1 MLNHKSKQN
10 PILGFVLRLNYLLLI
25 VAVGMSIHYTLFY
38 SDAIYELV
46 FYYAVTAILI
56 GNSYII
62 KKSWITK
69 KEVAHLKTQLDQK
82 NMLLKEVHH
91 RVKNNLQTVS
101 SLLSIQSRGVDDEN
115 TKKLL
120 KNSQRRVLTMAMIHE
135 MLYKKDE
142 HVELVP
148 LAPYLQELSE
158 SLIASSNAKNSL
170 DINLELNIPDV
181 NLKVDT
187 IISLGLIVNE
197 IITNSI
203 KYAFN
208 PKEKGIIY
216 LKIEQHT
223 EYTYQLNIGD
233 NGVGFSKENSEK
245 PSNSMGLKLI
255 ESLARQ
261 IKGDIKK
268 SFDLE
273 ENGTHYTLTFKDQ

>member
-1 MLNHKSKQN
+1 MNHKSKQN

-38 SDAIYELV
+38 SDSTYQLI
-46 FYYAVTAILI
+46 FYYAITAVLV

-62 KKSWITK
+62 KKNWVNKQKVT
-69 KEVAHLKTQLDQK
+69 ELHTQLEQK

-142 HVELVP
+142 HVEHVP

-158 SLIASSNAKNSL
+158 SLIASSNAKNTL
-170 DINLELNIPDV
+170 DIDLELDIPDI

-203 KYAFN
+203 KYAFT
-208 PKEKGIIY
+208 PEEKAVIY
-216 LKIEQHT
+216 LKLEQNDQFS
-223 EYTYQLNIGD
+223 YQLAIGD
-233 NGVGFSKENSEK
+233 NGVGFSKEKSDK

-255 ESLARQ
+255 DSLARQ
-261 IKGDIKK
+261 IKGEIKK
-268 SFDLE
+268 SFNLE
-273 ENGTHYTLTFKDQ
+273 ENGTHYTLIFKDQ

>member
-1 MLNHKSKQN
+1 MNHKSKQN

-38 SDAIYELV
+38 SDSTYQLI
-46 FYYAVTAILI
+46 FYYAITAVLV

-62 KKSWITK
+62 KKNWVNKQKVT
-69 KEVAHLKTQLDQK
+69 ELHTQLEQK

-120 KNSQRRVLTMAMIHE
+120 KNSQRRVLAMAMIHE

-142 HVELVP
+142 HVEHVP

-158 SLIASSNAKNSL
+158 SLIASSNAKNTL
-170 DINLELNIPDV
+170 DIDLELDIPDI

-203 KYAFN
+203 KYAFT
-208 PKEKGIIY
+208 PEEKAVIY
-216 LKIEQHT
+216 LKLEQNDQ
-223 EYTYQLNIGD
+223 YSYQLAIGD
-233 NGVGFSKENSEK
+233 NGVGFSKEKSDK

-255 ESLARQ
+255 DSLARQ
-261 IKGDIKK
+261 IKGEIKK
-268 SFDLE
+268 SFNLE

>member
-1 MLNHKSKQN
+1 MNHKSKQN

-25 VAVGMSIHYTLFY
+25 VAIGMSIHYTLFY
-38 SDAIYELV
+38 SDSTYQLI
-46 FYYAVTAILI
+46 FYYAITAVLV

-62 KKSWITK
+62 KKNWVNKQKVT
-69 KEVAHLKTQLDQK
+69 ELHTQLEQK

-142 HVELVP
+142 HVEHVP

-158 SLIASSNAKNSL
+158 SLIASSNAKNTL
-170 DINLELNIPDV
+170 DIDLELDIPDI

-203 KYAFN
+203 KYAFT
-208 PKEKGIIY
+208 PEEKAVIY
-216 LKIEQHT
+216 LKLEQNDQ
-223 EYTYQLNIGD
+223 YSYQLAIGD
-233 NGVGFSKENSEK
+233 NGVGFSKEKSDK

-255 ESLARQ
+255 DSLARQ
-261 IKGDIKK
+261 IKGEIKK
-268 SFDLE
+268 SFNLE

>member
-1 MLNHKSKQN
+1 MNHKSKQN

-38 SDAIYELV
+38 SDSTYQLI
-46 FYYAVTAILI
+46 FYYAITAVLV

-62 KKSWITK
+62 KKNWVNKQKVT
-69 KEVAHLKTQLDQK
+69 ELHTQLEQK

-120 KNSQRRVLTMAMIHE
+120 KNSQRRVLAMAMIHE

-142 HVELVP
+142 HVEHVP

-158 SLIASSNAKNSL
+158 SLIASSNAKNTL
-170 DINLELNIPDV
+170 DINLELDIPDI

-203 KYAFN
+203 KYAFT
-208 PKEKGIIY
+208 PEEKAVIY
-216 LKIEQHT
+216 LKLEQNDQ
-223 EYTYQLNIGD
+223 YSYQLAIGD
-233 NGVGFSKENSEK
+233 NGVGFSKEKSDK

-255 ESLARQ
+255 DSLARQ
-261 IKGDIKK
+261 IKGEIKK
-268 SFDLE
+268 SFNLE

>member
-69 KEVAHLKTQLDQK
+69 QEVAQLNTQLEQK

-216 LKIEQHT
+216 LKIEQHS

>member
-1 MLNHKSKQN
+1 MNHKSKQN

-38 SDAIYELV
+38 SDSTYQLI
-46 FYYAVTAILI
+46 FYYAITAVLV

-62 KKSWITK
+62 KKNWVNKQKVT
-69 KEVAHLKTQLDQK
+69 ELHTQLEQK

-120 KNSQRRVLTMAMIHE
+120 KNSQRRVLAMAMIHE

-142 HVELVP
+142 HLEHVP

-158 SLIASSNAKNSL
+158 SLIASSNAKNTL
-170 DINLELNIPDV
+170 DIDLELDIPDI

-203 KYAFN
+203 KYAFT
-208 PKEKGIIY
+208 PEEKAVIY
-216 LKIEQHT
+216 LKLEQNDQ
-223 EYTYQLNIGD
+223 YSYQLAIGD
-233 NGVGFSKENSEK
+233 NGVGFSKEKSDK

-255 ESLARQ
+255 DSLARQ
-261 IKGDIKK
+261 IKGEIKK
-268 SFDLE
+268 SFNLE

>member
-69 KEVAHLKTQLDQK
+69 QEVAQLKTQLEQK

>member
-1 MLNHKSKQN
+1 MNHKSKQN

-38 SDAIYELV
+38 SDSTYQLI
-46 FYYAVTAILI
+46 FYYAITAVLV

-62 KKSWITK
+62 KKNWVNKQKVT
-69 KEVAHLKTQLDQK
+69 ELHTQLEQK

-142 HVELVP
+142 HVEHVP

-158 SLIASSNAKNSL
+158 SLIASSNAKNTL
-170 DINLELNIPDV
+170 DIDLELDIPDI

-203 KYAFN
+203 KYAFT
-208 PKEKGIIY
+208 PEEKAVIY
-216 LKIEQHT
+216 LKLEQNDQ
-223 EYTYQLNIGD
+223 YSYQLAIGD
-233 NGVGFSKENSEK
+233 NGVGFSKEKSDK

-255 ESLARQ
+255 DSLARQ
-261 IKGDIKK
+261 IKGEIKK
-268 SFDLE
+268 SFNLE

>member
-1 MLNHKSKQN
+1 MNHKSKQN

-25 VAVGMSIHYTLFY
+25 VSVGMSIHYTLFY
-38 SDAIYELV
+38 SDSTYQLI
-46 FYYAVTAILI
+46 FYYAITAVLV

-62 KKSWITK
+62 KKNWVNKQKVT
-69 KEVAHLKTQLDQK
+69 ELHTQLEQK

-142 HVELVP
+142 HVEHVP

-158 SLIASSNAKNSL
+158 SLIASSNAKNTL
-170 DINLELNIPDV
+170 DIDLELDIPDI

-203 KYAFN
+203 KYAFT
-208 PKEKGIIY
+208 PEEKAVIY
-216 LKIEQHT
+216 LKLEQNDQ
-223 EYTYQLNIGD
+223 YSYQLAIGD
-233 NGVGFSKENSEK
+233 NGVGFSKEKSDK

-255 ESLARQ
+255 DSLARQ
-261 IKGDIKK
+261 IKGEIKK
-268 SFDLE
+268 SFNLE

>member
-1 MLNHKSKQN
+1 MNHKSKQN

-38 SDAIYELV
+38 SGSTYQLI
-46 FYYAVTAILI
+46 FYYAITAVLV

-62 KKSWITK
+62 KKNWVNKQKVT
-69 KEVAHLKTQLDQK
+69 ELHTQLEQK

-120 KNSQRRVLTMAMIHE
+120 KTSQRRVLTMAMIHE

-142 HVELVP
+142 HVEHVP

-158 SLIASSNAKNSL
+158 SLIASSNAKNTL
-170 DINLELNIPDV
+170 DIDLELDIPDI

-203 KYAFN
+203 KYAFT
-208 PKEKGIIY
+208 PEEKAVIY
-216 LKIEQHT
+216 IKLEQNDQ
-223 EYTYQLNIGD
+223 YSYQLAIGD
-233 NGVGFSKENSEK
+233 NGVGFSKEKSDK

-255 ESLARQ
+255 DSLARQ
-261 IKGDIKK
+261 IKGEIKK
-268 SFDLE
+268 SFNLE

>member
-38 SDAIYELV
+38 SNAIYELI

-62 KKSWITK
+62 KKNWVTK
-69 KEVAHLKTQLDQK
+69 QEVAQLKTQLEQK

-216 LKIEQHT
+216 LKIEQYT

-233 NGVGFSKENSEK
+233 NGIGFSKENSEK

>member
-1 MLNHKSKQN
+1 
-10 PILGFVLRLNYLLLI
+10 
-25 VAVGMSIHYTLFY
+25 
-38 SDAIYELV
+38 
-46 FYYAVTAILI
+46 
-56 GNSYII
+56 
-62 KKSWITK
+62 
-69 KEVAHLKTQLDQK
+69 
-82 NMLLKEVHH
+82 MLLKEVHH

-142 HVELVP
+142 HVEHVP

-158 SLIASSNAKNSL
+158 SLIASSNAKNTL
-170 DINLELNIPDV
+170 DIDLELDIPDI

-203 KYAFN
+203 KYAFT
-208 PKEKGIIY
+208 PEEKAVIY
-216 LKIEQHT
+216 LKLEQNDQ
-223 EYTYQLNIGD
+223 YSYQLAIGD
-233 NGVGFSKENSEK
+233 NGVGFSKEKSDK

-255 ESLARQ
+255 DSLARQ
-261 IKGDIKK
+261 IKGEIKK
-268 SFDLE
+268 SFNLE
-273 ENGTHYTLTFKDQ
+273 ENGTHYTLIFKDQ

>member
-1 MLNHKSKQN
+1 MNHKSKQN

-38 SDAIYELV
+38 SDSTYQLI
-46 FYYAVTAILI
+46 FYYAITAVLV

-62 KKSWITK
+62 KKNWVNKQKVT
-69 KEVAHLKTQLDQK
+69 ELHTQLEQK
-82 NMLLKEVHH
+82 KMLLKEVHH

-142 HVELVP
+142 HVEHVP

-158 SLIASSNAKNSL
+158 SLIASSNAKNTL
-170 DINLELNIPDV
+170 DIDLELDIPDI

-203 KYAFN
+203 KYAFT
-208 PKEKGIIY
+208 PEEKAVIY
-216 LKIEQHT
+216 LKLEQNDQ
-223 EYTYQLNIGD
+223 YSYQLAIGD
-233 NGVGFSKENSEK
+233 NGVGFSKEKSDK

-255 ESLARQ
+255 DSLARQ
-261 IKGDIKK
+261 IKGEIKK
-268 SFDLE
+268 SFNLE

>member
-38 SDAIYELV
+38 SNAIYELI

-62 KKSWITK
+62 KKNWVTK
-69 KEVAHLKTQLDQK
+69 QEVTQLKTQLEQK

-233 NGVGFSKENSEK
+233 NGIGFSKENSEK

-261 IKGDIKK
+261 IRGDIKK

>member
-1 MLNHKSKQN
+1 MNHKSKQN

-38 SDAIYELV
+38 SDSTYQLI
-46 FYYAVTAILI
+46 FYYTITAVLV

-62 KKSWITK
+62 KKNWVNKQKVTELHI
-69 KEVAHLKTQLDQK
+69 QLDQK

-142 HVELVP
+142 HVEHVP

-158 SLIASSNAKNSL
+158 SLIASSNAKNTL
-170 DINLELNIPDV
+170 DIDLELDIPDI

-203 KYAFN
+203 KYAFT
-208 PKEKGIIY
+208 PEEKAVIY
-216 LKIEQHT
+216 LKLEQNDQ
-223 EYTYQLNIGD
+223 YSYQLAIGD
-233 NGVGFSKENSEK
+233 NGVGFSKEKSDK

-255 ESLARQ
+255 DSLARQ
-261 IKGDIKK
+261 IKGEIKK
-268 SFDLE
+268 SFNLE

>member
-1 MLNHKSKQN
+1 MNHKSKQN

-25 VAVGMSIHYTLFY
+25 IAVGMSIHYTLFY
-38 SDAIYELV
+38 SDSTYQLI
-46 FYYAVTAILI
+46 FYYTITAVLV

-62 KKSWITK
+62 KKNWVNKQKVT
-69 KEVAHLKTQLDQK
+69 ELHTQLEQK

-142 HVELVP
+142 HVEHVP

-158 SLIASSNAKNSL
+158 SLIASSNAKNTL
-170 DINLELNIPDV
+170 DIDLELDIPDI

-203 KYAFN
+203 KYAFT
-208 PKEKGIIY
+208 PEEKAVIY
-216 LKIEQHT
+216 LKLEQNDQFS
-223 EYTYQLNIGD
+223 YQLAIGD
-233 NGVGFSKENSEK
+233 NGVGFSKEKSDK

-255 ESLARQ
+255 DSLARQ
-261 IKGDIKK
+261 IKGEIKK
-268 SFDLE
+268 SFNLE

>member
-1 MLNHKSKQN
+1 MNHKSKQN

-38 SDAIYELV
+38 SDSTYQLI
-46 FYYAVTAILI
+46 FYYAITAVLV

-62 KKSWITK
+62 KKNWVNKQKVT
-69 KEVAHLKTQLDQK
+69 ELQTQLEQK

-142 HVELVP
+142 HVEHVP

-158 SLIASSNAKNSL
+158 SLIASSNAKNTL
-170 DINLELNIPDV
+170 DIDLELDIPDI

-203 KYAFN
+203 KYAFT
-208 PKEKGIIY
+208 PEEKAVIY
-216 LKIEQHT
+216 LKLEQNDQ
-223 EYTYQLNIGD
+223 YSYQLAIGD
-233 NGVGFSKENSEK
+233 NGVGFSKEKSDK

-255 ESLARQ
+255 DSLARQ
-261 IKGDIKK
+261 IKGEIKK
-268 SFDLE
+268 SFNLE

>member
-38 SDAIYELV
+38 SDAIYELI

-62 KKSWITK
+62 KKSWVTK
-69 KEVAHLKTQLDQK
+69 QEVAQLKTQLEQK

-142 HVELVP
+142 HLELVP

-208 PKEKGIIY
+208 PKEKGVIY

>member
-1 MLNHKSKQN
+1 MNHKSKQN

-38 SDAIYELV
+38 SDSTYQLI
-46 FYYAVTAILI
+46 FYYAITAVLV

-62 KKSWITK
+62 KKNWVNKQKVT
-69 KEVAHLKTQLDQK
+69 ELHTQLEQK

-142 HVELVP
+142 HVEHVP

-158 SLIASSNAKNSL
+158 SLIASSNAKNTL
-170 DINLELNIPDV
+170 DIDLELDIPDI

-203 KYAFN
+203 KYAFT
-208 PKEKGIIY
+208 PEEKAVIY
-216 LKIEQHT
+216 LKLEQNDQFS
-223 EYTYQLNIGD
+223 YQLAIGD
-233 NGVGFSKENSEK
+233 NGVGFSKEKSDK

-255 ESLARQ
+255 DSLARQ
-261 IKGDIKK
+261 IKGEIKK
-268 SFDLE
+268 SFNLE

>member
-1 MLNHKSKQN
+1 MNHKSKQN

-25 VAVGMSIHYTLFY
+25 IAVGMSIHYTLFY
-38 SDAIYELV
+38 SDSTYQLI
-46 FYYAVTAILI
+46 FYYAITAVLV

-62 KKSWITK
+62 KKNWVNKQKVT
-69 KEVAHLKTQLDQK
+69 ELHTQLEQK

-142 HVELVP
+142 HVEHVP

-158 SLIASSNAKNSL
+158 SLIASSNAKNTL
-170 DINLELNIPDV
+170 DIDLELDIPDI

-203 KYAFN
+203 KYAFT
-208 PKEKGIIY
+208 PEEKAVIY
-216 LKIEQHT
+216 LKLEQNDQ
-223 EYTYQLNIGD
+223 YSYQLAIGD
-233 NGVGFSKENSEK
+233 NGVGFSKEKSDK

-255 ESLARQ
+255 DSLARQ
-261 IKGDIKK
+261 IKGEIKK
-268 SFDLE
+268 SFNLE

>member
-1 MLNHKSKQN
+1 MNHKSKQN

-38 SDAIYELV
+38 SDSTYQLI
-46 FYYAVTAILI
+46 FYYAITAVLV

-62 KKSWITK
+62 KKNWVNKQKVT
-69 KEVAHLKTQLDQK
+69 ELHTQLEQK

-142 HVELVP
+142 HVEHVP

-158 SLIASSNAKNSL
+158 SLIASSNAKNTL
-170 DINLELNIPDV
+170 DIDLELDIPDI

-203 KYAFN
+203 KYAFT
-208 PKEKGIIY
+208 PEEKAVIY
-216 LKIEQHT
+216 LKLEQNDQFS
-223 EYTYQLNIGD
+223 YQLAIGD
-233 NGVGFSKENSEK
+233 NGVGFSKEKSDK

-261 IKGDIKK
+261 IKGEIKK
-268 SFDLE
+268 SFNLE

>member
-1 MLNHKSKQN
+1 MNHKSKQN
-10 PILGFVLRLNYLLLI
+10 PILGFVLRLNYLMLI

-38 SDAIYELV
+38 SDSTYQLM
-46 FYYAVTAILI
+46 FYYAITAVLV

-62 KKSWITK
+62 KKNWVNKQKVT
-69 KEVAHLKTQLDQK
+69 ELHTQLEQK

-142 HVELVP
+142 HVEHVP

-158 SLIASSNAKNSL
+158 SLIASSNAKNTL
-170 DINLELNIPDV
+170 DIDLELDIPDI

-203 KYAFN
+203 KYAFT
-208 PKEKGIIY
+208 PEEKAVIY
-216 LKIEQHT
+216 LKLEQNDQ
-223 EYTYQLNIGD
+223 YSYQLAIGD
-233 NGVGFSKENSEK
+233 NGVGFSKEKSDK

-255 ESLARQ
+255 DSLARQ
-261 IKGDIKK
+261 IKGEIKK
-268 SFDLE
+268 SFNLE
-273 ENGTHYTLTFKDQ
+273 ENGTHYTLTFKDL

>member
-1 MLNHKSKQN
+1 MNHKSKQN

-38 SDAIYELV
+38 SDSTYQLI
-46 FYYAVTAILI
+46 FYYAITAVLV

-62 KKSWITK
+62 KKNWVNKQKVT
-69 KEVAHLKTQLDQK
+69 ELHTQLEQK

-142 HVELVP
+142 HVEHVP

-158 SLIASSNAKNSL
+158 SLIASSNAKNTL
-170 DINLELNIPDV
+170 DIDLELDIPDI

-203 KYAFN
+203 KYAFT
-208 PKEKGIIY
+208 PEEKAVIY
-216 LKIEQHT
+216 IKLEQNDQ
-223 EYTYQLNIGD
+223 YSYQLAIGD
-233 NGVGFSKENSEK
+233 NGVGFSKEKSDK

-255 ESLARQ
+255 DSLARQ
-261 IKGDIKK
+261 IKGEIKK
-268 SFDLE
+268 SFNLE

>member
-1 MLNHKSKQN
+1 MNHKSKQN

-38 SDAIYELV
+38 SDSTYQLI
-46 FYYAVTAILI
+46 FYYTITAVLV

-62 KKSWITK
+62 KKNWVNKQKVT
-69 KEVAHLKTQLDQK
+69 ELHTQLEQK

-142 HVELVP
+142 HVEHVP

-158 SLIASSNAKNSL
+158 SLIASSNAKNTL
-170 DINLELNIPDV
+170 DIDLELDIPDI

-203 KYAFN
+203 KYAFT
-208 PKEKGIIY
+208 PEEKAVIY
-216 LKIEQHT
+216 IKLEQNDQ
-223 EYTYQLNIGD
+223 YSYQLAIGD
-233 NGVGFSKENSEK
+233 NGVGFSKEKSDK

-255 ESLARQ
+255 DSLARQ
-261 IKGDIKK
+261 IKGEIKK
-268 SFDLE
+268 SFNLE

>member
-1 MLNHKSKQN
+1 MNHKSKQN

-38 SDAIYELV
+38 SDSTYQLI
-46 FYYAVTAILI
+46 FYYAITAVLV

-62 KKSWITK
+62 KKNWVNKQKVT
-69 KEVAHLKTQLDQK
+69 ELHTQLEQK

-142 HVELVP
+142 HVEHVP

-158 SLIASSNAKNSL
+158 SLIASSNAKNTL
-170 DINLELNIPDV
+170 DIDLELDIPDI

-203 KYAFN
+203 KYAFT
-208 PKEKGIIY
+208 PEEKAVIY
-216 LKIEQHT
+216 LKLEQNDQ
-223 EYTYQLNIGD
+223 YSYLLAIGD
-233 NGVGFSKENSEK
+233 NGVGFSKEKSDK

-255 ESLARQ
+255 DSLARQ
-261 IKGDIKK
+261 IKGEIKK
-268 SFDLE
+268 SFNLE

>member
-1 MLNHKSKQN
+1 MNHKSKQN

-38 SDAIYELV
+38 SDSTYQLI
-46 FYYAVTAILI
+46 FYYAITAVLV

-62 KKSWITK
+62 KKNWVNKQKVT
-69 KEVAHLKTQLDQK
+69 ELHTQLEQK

-142 HVELVP
+142 HVEHVP

-158 SLIASSNAKNSL
+158 SLIASSNAKNTL
-170 DINLELNIPDV
+170 DIDLELDIPDI

-203 KYAFN
+203 KYAFT
-208 PKEKGIIY
+208 PEEKAVIY
-216 LKIEQHT
+216 LKLEQNNQFS
-223 EYTYQLNIGD
+223 YQLAIGD
-233 NGVGFSKENSEK
+233 NGVGFSKEKSDK

-255 ESLARQ
+255 DSLARQ
-261 IKGDIKK
+261 IKGEIKK
-268 SFDLE
+268 SFNLE

>member
-69 KEVAHLKTQLDQK
+69 QEVAQLNTQLEQK

>member
-25 VAVGMSIHYTLFY
+25 VALGMSIHYTLFY
-38 SDAIYELV
+38 SNAIYELI

-62 KKSWITK
+62 KKNWVTK
-69 KEVAHLKTQLDQK
+69 QEVAQLKTKLEQK

-233 NGVGFSKENSEK
+233 NGIGFSKENSEK

-273 ENGTHYTLTFKDQ
+273 ENGTHYTLTFKHQ

>member
-1 MLNHKSKQN
+1 MNHKSKQN

-38 SDAIYELV
+38 SDSTYQLI
-46 FYYAVTAILI
+46 FYYAITAVLV

-62 KKSWITK
+62 KKNWVNKQKVT
-69 KEVAHLKTQLDQK
+69 ELHTQLEQN

-142 HVELVP
+142 HVEHVP

-158 SLIASSNAKNSL
+158 SLIASSNAKNTL
-170 DINLELNIPDV
+170 DIDLELDIPDI

-203 KYAFN
+203 KYAFT
-208 PKEKGIIY
+208 PEEKAVIY
-216 LKIEQHT
+216 LKLEQNDQ
-223 EYTYQLNIGD
+223 YSYQLAIGD
-233 NGVGFSKENSEK
+233 NGVGFSKEKSDK

-255 ESLARQ
+255 DSLARQ
-261 IKGDIKK
+261 IKGEIKK
-268 SFDLE
+268 SFNLE

>member
-1 MLNHKSKQN
+1 MNHKSKQN

-38 SDAIYELV
+38 SDSTYQLI
-46 FYYAVTAILI
+46 FYYAITAVLV

-62 KKSWITK
+62 KKNWVNKQKVT
-69 KEVAHLKTQLDQK
+69 ELHTQLEQK

-142 HVELVP
+142 HVEHVP

-158 SLIASSNAKNSL
+158 SLIASSNAKNTL
-170 DINLELNIPDV
+170 DIDLELDIPDI

-203 KYAFN
+203 KYAFT
-208 PKEKGIIY
+208 PEEKAIIY
-216 LKIEQHT
+216 LKLEQNDQ
-223 EYTYQLNIGD
+223 YSYQLAIGD
-233 NGVGFSKENSEK
+233 NGVGFSKEKSDK

-255 ESLARQ
+255 DSLARQ
-261 IKGDIKK
+261 IKGEIKK
-268 SFDLE
+268 SFNLE

>member
-1 MLNHKSKQN
+1 MNHKSKQN

-38 SDAIYELV
+38 SDSTYQLI
-46 FYYAVTAILI
+46 FYYAITAVLV

-62 KKSWITK
+62 KKNWVNKQKVT
-69 KEVAHLKTQLDQK
+69 ELHTQLEQK

-120 KNSQRRVLTMAMIHE
+120 KNSQRRVLAMAMIHE

-142 HVELVP
+142 HVEHVP

-158 SLIASSNAKNSL
+158 SLIASSNAKNTL
-170 DINLELNIPDV
+170 DIDLELDIPDI

-203 KYAFN
+203 KYAFT
-208 PKEKGIIY
+208 PEEKAVIY
-216 LKIEQHT
+216 LKLEQNDQ
-223 EYTYQLNIGD
+223 YSYQLAIGD
-233 NGVGFSKENSEK
+233 NGVGFSKEKSDK

-255 ESLARQ
+255 DSLARQ
-261 IKGDIKK
+261 IKGEIKK
-268 SFDLE
+268 SFNLE
-273 ENGTHYTLTFKDQ
+273 ENGTHYTLIFKDQ

>member
-1 MLNHKSKQN
+1 MLNHKSKPT

-69 KEVAHLKTQLDQK
+69 QEVAQLNTQLEQK

>member
-1 MLNHKSKQN
+1 MNHKSKQN

-38 SDAIYELV
+38 SDSTYQLI
-46 FYYAVTAILI
+46 FYYAITAVLV

-62 KKSWITK
+62 KKNWVNKQKVT
-69 KEVAHLKTQLDQK
+69 ELHTQLEQK

-142 HVELVP
+142 HVEHVP

-158 SLIASSNAKNSL
+158 SLIASSNAKNTL
-170 DINLELNIPDV
+170 DIDLELDIPDI

-203 KYAFN
+203 KYAFT
-208 PKEKGIIY
+208 PEEKAVIY
-216 LKIEQHT
+216 IKLEQNDQ
-223 EYTYQLNIGD
+223 YSYQLAIGD
-233 NGVGFSKENSEK
+233 NGVGFSKEKSDK

-255 ESLARQ
+255 DSLARQ
-261 IKGDIKK
+261 IKGEIKK
-268 SFDLE
+268 SFNLE
-273 ENGTHYTLTFKDQ
+273 ENGTHYTLIFKDQ

>member
-1 MLNHKSKQN
+1 MNHKSKQN

-38 SDAIYELV
+38 SDSTYQLI
-46 FYYAVTAILI
+46 FYYAITAVLV

-62 KKSWITK
+62 KKNWVNKQKVT
-69 KEVAHLKTQLDQK
+69 ELHTQLEQK

-142 HVELVP
+142 HVEHVP

-158 SLIASSNAKNSL
+158 SLIASSNAKNTL
-170 DINLELNIPDV
+170 DIDLELDIPDI

-203 KYAFN
+203 KYAFT
-208 PKEKGIIY
+208 PEEKAVIY
-216 LKIEQHT
+216 LKLEQNDQFS
-223 EYTYQLNIGD
+223 YQLAIGD
-233 NGVGFSKENSEK
+233 NGVGFSKEKSDK

-261 IKGDIKK
+261 IKGEIKK
-268 SFDLE
+268 SFNLE
-273 ENGTHYTLTFKDQ
+273 ENGTHYTLIFKDQ

>member
-1 MLNHKSKQN
+1 MNHKSKQN

-25 VAVGMSIHYTLFY
+25 IAVGMSIHYTLFY
-38 SDAIYELV
+38 SDSTYQLI
-46 FYYAVTAILI
+46 FYYAITAVLV

-62 KKSWITK
+62 KKNWVNKQKVT
-69 KEVAHLKTQLDQK
+69 ELHTQLEQK

-142 HVELVP
+142 HVEHVP

-158 SLIASSNAKNSL
+158 SLIASSNAKNTL
-170 DINLELNIPDV
+170 DIDLELDIPDI

-203 KYAFN
+203 KYAFT
-208 PKEKGIIY
+208 PEEKAVIY
-216 LKIEQHT
+216 LKLEQNDQFS
-223 EYTYQLNIGD
+223 YQLAIGD
-233 NGVGFSKENSEK
+233 NGVGFSKEKSDK

-255 ESLARQ
+255 DSLARQ
-261 IKGDIKK
+261 IKGEIKK
-268 SFDLE
+268 SFNLE

>member
-216 LKIEQHT
+216 LKIEQHS

>member
-1 MLNHKSKQN
+1 MNHKSKQN

-38 SDAIYELV
+38 SDSTYQLI
-46 FYYAVTAILI
+46 FYYTITAVLV

-62 KKSWITK
+62 KKNWVNKQKVT
-69 KEVAHLKTQLDQK
+69 ELHTQLDQK

-142 HVELVP
+142 HVEHVP

-158 SLIASSNAKNSL
+158 SLIASSNAKNTL
-170 DINLELNIPDV
+170 DIDLELDIPDI

-203 KYAFN
+203 KYAFT
-208 PKEKGIIY
+208 PEEKAVIY
-216 LKIEQHT
+216 LKLEQNDQ
-223 EYTYQLNIGD
+223 YSYQLAIGD
-233 NGVGFSKENSEK
+233 NGVGFSKEKSDK

-255 ESLARQ
+255 DSLARQ
-261 IKGDIKK
+261 IKGEIKK
-268 SFDLE
+268 SFNLE

>member
-1 MLNHKSKQN
+1 MNHKSKQN

-38 SDAIYELV
+38 SDSTYQLI
-46 FYYAVTAILI
+46 FYYTITAVLV

-62 KKSWITK
+62 KKNWVNKQKVT
-69 KEVAHLKTQLDQK
+69 ELHTQLEQK

-142 HVELVP
+142 HVEHVP

-158 SLIASSNAKNSL
+158 SLIASSNAKNTL
-170 DINLELNIPDV
+170 DIDLELDIPDI

-203 KYAFN
+203 KYAFT
-208 PKEKGIIY
+208 PEEKAVIY
-216 LKIEQHT
+216 LKLEQNDQ
-223 EYTYQLNIGD
+223 YSYQLAIGD
-233 NGVGFSKENSEK
+233 NGVGFSKEKSDK

-255 ESLARQ
+255 DSLARQ
-261 IKGDIKK
+261 IKGEIKK
-268 SFDLE
+268 SFNLE